1 MSFQNLFFLLQLFY
15 HYWHVDSK
23 KNCTWGD
30 QFLYQRNR
38 WLYICYNLLPCL
50 SSSTNT
56 NRIVKQVWGW
66 VPNTCKKK
74 KSVFVCLFVCFDT
87 MLSWLIWVLIHKTSK
102 QVWLKRSIRN
112 GNGIEQGLDLI
123 LICFL
128 LLAKWRQVW
137 FPSFQIVA
145 KALTILKEQI
155 KGLPSNQLKWHL
167 WFWCSQSCSTV

>member
-1 MSFQNLFFLLQLFY
+1 MISSCTKETDGYIFATIFYLAYLHLPILIELLNKFEGG
-15 HYWHVDSK
+15 
-23 KNCTWGD
+23 CPIPA
-30 QFLYQRNR
+30 R
-38 WLYICYNLLPCL
+38 
-50 SSSTNT
+50 
-56 NRIVKQVWGW
+56 
-66 VPNTCKKK
+66 KK